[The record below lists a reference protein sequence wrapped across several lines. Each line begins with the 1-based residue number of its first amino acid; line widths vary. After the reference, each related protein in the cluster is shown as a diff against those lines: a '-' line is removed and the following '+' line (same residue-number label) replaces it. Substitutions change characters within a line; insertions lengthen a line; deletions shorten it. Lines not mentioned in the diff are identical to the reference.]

1 MLYQLGYREVFRR
14 KVINCTVLKIHD
26 LSSRMFTFECA
37 LYFLG
42 RVFPLF
48 PLLVS
53 AANQSNNQV
62 NFFIFFLLLLIDNKA
77 SFVETSVDDNDS
89 IVKALVT

>member
-1 MLYQLGYREVFRR
+1 MLYQLGYREVFRK

-42 RVFPLF
+42 RVFPLKPRCLF
-48 PLLVS
+48 LQQTKVTIRL
-53 AANQSNNQV
+53 
-62 NFFIFFLLLLIDNKA
+62 IFYFL
-77 SFVETSVDDNDS
+77 SFTSHRQ
-89 IVKALVT
+89 